1 MRPAIAAVLLRGS
14 RARARLPDLQP
25 WGTIP
30 VSPMT
35 LNASQLEAV
44 THHEGPLLVLAGAG
58 SGKTRV
64 LVHRIARLLEEGIAH
79 PSEIL
84 AVTFTNKAARE
95 LTERCRAMV
104 GRAADELWVGTFH
117 GIGARLLRRHGALLG
132 YPPSFSI
139 LDTDDQVRLLK
150 DVVAASGFA
159 EGRVRPE
166 LLRSFIDA
174 AKNDARSPSDAMAAA
189 ESSTDVDMAT
199 LYATYQQRLATMG
212 SVDFGDLI
220 VGVIRLFRAHPDVL
234 ARYQRSI
241 RFLHV
246 DEYQDTNRAQYLMVE
261 MLAEHHRNL
270 CVVGDDDQSIYG
282 WRGADPR
289 NILEFERDFAGA
301 KAVRLEQNY
310 RSTRNI
316 IDAAAAVIA
325 NNGSRHKKTMWTDAE
340 PGAKITCYHAT
351 DERDEARHV
360 VSQLAALGQA
370 RGGAAVFYRTNAQS
384 RAIEEEL
391 VRARINYVIVGGTR
405 FYERR
410 EVRDLIA
417 YLRFVDN
424 PADDISLERIIN
436 VPARGIGRTTWERI
450 AVRAAGASVSA
461 WQTLSDDAFL
471 ATLGT
476 AARSRLVEFRAA
488 ARNWVDGVFEGV
500 AQLLLRILDD
510 TAYIAFLEG
519 RPDDDPTGRIENVKE
534 LVNVAQMFD
543 EEFDQAANPD
553 IPSAL
558 VAFLERLA
566 LAADID
572 TYESREQAVTLMTIH
587 NSKGLEYTHV
597 FMIGMEEGIFPH
609 SRSVG
614 EEERGIEEERR
625 LCYVGMTRAR
635 QKLVLTRAR
644 RRHVF
649 GSMQYNFA
657 SRFLDEIPVELLVH
671 EKSASEQLEPAALR
685 QQAGRERFDDGWSRG
700 WEPDQDRHWNDDDKP
715 APRYGAATVRRP
727 AATPAARAP
736 SSSPGS
742 RYKPG
747 MRVVHAMFGSG
758 TVRESDGTGEAE
770 KVVVQFQRFGLKKLV
785 AHLARLEII
794 N

>member
-1 MRPAIAAVLLRGS
+1 
-14 RARARLPDLQP
+14 
-25 WGTIP
+25 
-30 VSPMT
+30 MT

-44 THHEGPLLVLAGAG
+44 SHHEGPLLVLAGAG

-64 LVHRIARLLEEGIAH
+64 LVHRIARLLEEGIAY
-79 PSEIL
+79 PNEIL

-95 LTERCRAMV
+95 LVERCRAMV
-104 GRAADELWVGTFH
+104 GRAADDLWVGTFH
-117 GIGARLLRRHGALLG
+117 GIGARLLRRHGSMLG

-139 LDTDDQVRLLK
+139 LDTDDQIRLLK

-166 LLRSFIDA
+166 FVRSFIDA
-174 AKNDARSPSDAMAAA
+174 AKNDARTPSDAMAAA
-189 ESSTDVDMAT
+189 ESGADVDAAT
-199 LYATYQQRLATMG
+199 LYATYQQRLQTMG
-212 SVDFGDLI
+212 AVDFGDLI
-220 VGVIRLFRAHPDVL
+220 VGVLRLFRAHPDVL
-234 ARYQRSI
+234 DRYRSMI

-261 MLAEHHRNL
+261 MLAERHKNL
-270 CVVGDDDQSIYG
+270 CVVGDDDQSIYA

-289 NILEFERDFAGA
+289 NILEFERDFPGA
-301 KAVRLEQNY
+301 KIVRLEQNY

-325 NNGSRHKKTMWTDAE
+325 NNGSRHRKTMWTDSD
-340 PGAKITCYHAT
+340 PGAKIVCYHAT

-384 RAIEEEL
+384 RAVEEEL

-410 EVRDLIA
+410 EVRDLVA

-450 AVRAAGASVSA
+450 AVRAQQTSATA
-461 WQTLSDDAFL
+461 WQTLSDDGFL
-471 ATLGT
+471 ATLGS
-476 AARSRLVEFRAA
+476 AARSRLVEFRTA
-488 ARNWVDGVFEGV
+488 ARNWIDGVFEGV

-510 TAYIAFLEG
+510 TAYIAFLES
-519 RPDDDPTGRIENVKE
+519 RPDDDAAGRIENVKE
-534 LVNVAQMFD
+534 LVSVAQMFD
-543 EEFDQAANPD
+543 EEFDPAANPD
-553 IPSAL
+553 MPSGL

-572 TYESREQAVTLMTIH
+572 TLESREQAVTLMTIH
-587 NSKGLEYTHV
+587 NSKGLEYSHV
-597 FMIGMEEGIFPH
+597 FMIGMEEGVFPH

-614 EEERGIEEERR
+614 QSGEGSDERGLEEERR

-644 RRHVF
+644 RRYVF

-657 SRFLDEIPVELLVH
+657 SRFLDEIPAELLVH
-671 EKSASEQLEPAALR
+671 ERSASEQLEPAALR

-700 WEPDQDRHWNDDDKP
+700 WEPDHDRHYDDD
-715 APRYGAATVRRP
+715 
-727 AATPAARAP
+727 
-736 SSSPGS
+736 SSSPPRFTPPASRFAATSPRRAAAAAPAKKLVTSSPGG

-758 TVRESDGTGEAE
+758 TVRESDGTGETE

-785 AHLARLEII
+785 AHLARLEIVG
-794 N
+794 